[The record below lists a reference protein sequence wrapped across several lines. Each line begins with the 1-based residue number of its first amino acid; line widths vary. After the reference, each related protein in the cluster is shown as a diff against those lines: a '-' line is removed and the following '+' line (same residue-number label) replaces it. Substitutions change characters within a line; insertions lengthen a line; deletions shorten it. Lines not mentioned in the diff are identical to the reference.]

1 MSTMSEQ
8 PNNNASLVHCRQ
20 MSYSDFDQLAV
31 KDSCTIYFV
40 NQSGVFTGQSME
52 EEGDI
57 YLGEKLLTGQPDL
70 TGVMRVDG
78 TALALDNITGSSF
91 YEEFEFSSELTN
103 AIILDFFLHATVQHD
118 SNIAVNVECW
128 IEMGHYE
135 ENKYVTDFVVV
146 SGQASLAAARNSVPV
161 SANISAAGTLG
172 GPLQSKFLRICF
184 EATGTINVKRYTDTN
199 NKDRA
204 SQVLIRVY
212 KAINT

>member
-78 TALALDNITGSSF
+78 TALALNDYTGDSF
-91 YEEFEFSSELTN
+91 VEEFEFSSELANTT
-103 AIILDFFLHATVQHD
+103 ILDFFLHATVKHA
-118 SNIAVNVECW
+118 SNNAVNVECW
-128 IEMGHYE
+128 LETGHYE
-135 ENKYVTDFVVV
+135 EGKYVTDVVV
-146 SGQASLAAARNSVPV
+146 TSGQTTLAAARNAVPV
-161 SANISAAGTLG
+161 SANISMAGTLG
-172 GPLQSKFLRICF
+172 GPLPSKFIRVCF
-184 EATGTINVKRYTDTN
+184 EATANISVIRYTDTN
-199 NKDRA
+199 GKDRA
-204 SQVLIRVY
+204 SQILIRTY
-212 KAINT
+212 QNISQ